1 MWGGQGWPL
10 CGGDNLDNSAEVEK
24 PGAEANLKTI
34 TLGLKFHTLV
44 IPTNICTSRNAALG

>member
-24 PGAEANLKTI
+24 TGAEANLKTI
-34 TLGLKFHTLV
+34 TLGLKFRTLV
-44 IPTNICTSRNAALG
+44 IPINICTSRNAALG